1 MPSESKM
8 PFLKWKMLNH
18 IYYIIFHH
26 ETQYLPIPELFFNRP
41 SIAPSYHEIDDSN
54 DSLTHQAFSE
64 PIHILDGEVLNCPR
78 RVGEA
83 KLHLQRFPV
92 AVIVGVEDVPH
103 VDGQG
108 AAMRKD
114 LVAARN

>member
-1 MPSESKM
+1 
-8 PFLKWKMLNH
+8 MLNH